1 MRIRTITVIGA
12 GLLLVAGS
20 AGIAGCSGQDEKR
33 ARTAGENA
41 ALGKRAQQKRA
52 PAPPP
57 PRKIDC
63 DRVKCVSLTF
73 DDGPGPHTA
82 RLLDTLKAGGAR
94 ATFFMLGENVQ
105 AHPDVVR
112 RIAMEGHEVANH
124 TWSHPDLTTQS
135 PAEVRSQIQRTQ
147 QAVKNASGVAPT
159 LMRPPYGATNTQVG
173 RAVGMPLILWSVDTL
188 DWQHKSVSRDTRIGV
203 KEPEGGG
210 IVLFHDIHKPSVD
223 AIPKV
228 VDGLKKRGFTLVTVS
243 ELFQGKPLQPGQ
255 TYNERI
261 QKTEPVTASPSPQ
274 GTAGGATQPSPPR

>member
-1 MRIRTITVIGA
+1 M
-12 GLLLVAGS
+12 
-20 AGIAGCSGQDEKR
+20 
-33 ARTAGENA
+33 
-41 ALGKRAQQKRA
+41 GKRAQQKRA

-63 DRVKCVSLTF
+63 GRVKCVSLTF

-124 TWSHPDLTTQS
+124 TWSHPDLTTES

-203 KEPEGGG
+203 REPEGGG

-243 ELFQGKPLQPGQ
+243 ELFQGQPLQPGQ
-255 TYNERI
+255 TYNERV
-261 QKTEPVTASPSPQ
+261 QKTEPVTASPSPS
-274 GTAGGATQPSPPR
+274 GPSAGPPAGAPPSGYTGPSGRR